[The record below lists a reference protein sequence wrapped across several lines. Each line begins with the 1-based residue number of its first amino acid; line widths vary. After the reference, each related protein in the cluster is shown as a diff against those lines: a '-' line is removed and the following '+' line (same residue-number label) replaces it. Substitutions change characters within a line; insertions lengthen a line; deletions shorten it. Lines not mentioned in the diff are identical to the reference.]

1 MKQFV
6 DLEGL
11 KLFLELFKDAL
22 ANNGPLEEEN
32 PSEETEESITIG
44 EDYGI

>member
-6 DLEGL
+6 DLDGL
-11 KLFLELFKDAL
+11 KLFLELFKEAM

-32 PSEETEESITIG
+32 PSEETEESTTIG